1 MLMETSDL
9 VELLAKNLTDSSS
22 VKLVKRFLH
31 IESLEF
37 GVCRFVYS
45 KVHLAYSAVPT

>member
-22 VKLVKRFLH
+22 VKLVKTF
-31 IESLEF
+31 
-37 GVCRFVYS
+37 
-45 KVHLAYSAVPT
+45 LAYRESGIWSM